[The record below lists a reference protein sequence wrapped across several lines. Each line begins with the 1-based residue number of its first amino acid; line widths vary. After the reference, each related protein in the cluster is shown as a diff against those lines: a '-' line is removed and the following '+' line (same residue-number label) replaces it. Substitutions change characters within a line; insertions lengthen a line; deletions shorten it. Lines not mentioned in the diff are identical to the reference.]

1 MTERNTTLSEYWTP
15 PSQYAPQGTTPQ
27 TQSSPTSPTPPQ
39 YPPTSAPYYGTPLTG
54 QQTPTG
60 QQPPVA
66 PQQRTRRPAGRGVRR
81 TTAVLLVLVA
91 FLLGL
96 VSGYLGSLAL
106 ETDSTSAASST
117 EQSSSATIQVLPD
130 GSVAAVAAAAMPSTV
145 YIEATTAQA
154 SSTGTGMVLRS
165 DGYIVTNNHVIE
177 GDGVTITVTFSDG
190 TEEPA
195 TVVAATSDYDLA
207 VLKVDRDD
215 LVPLTL
221 ADSDQVVIGD
231 TVVAVGAP
239 LGLEGTVTSGIVS
252 ALNRPVT
259 AGSTDEVSFIN
270 AIQTDAA
277 INPGNSGG
285 PLLNLNGE
293 VIGINSAIAQ
303 ASNTTSGSIGLGFAI
318 PSNQVS
324 RTTTQLIEDGYATYP
339 IIGALLDGNYTG
351 EGVLVAQDQPGQE
364 AVTSGGPADD
374 AGLEPGDIIM
384 SIDGNPMT
392 SSEEVIVYIRAQSP
406 GDVVELDVQ
415 RGDTELTLSVTL
427 GEQKAD

>member
-1 MTERNTTLSEYWTP
+1 
-15 PSQYAPQGTTPQ
+15 
-27 TQSSPTSPTPPQ
+27 
-39 YPPTSAPYYGTPLTG
+39 
-54 QQTPTG
+54 
-60 QQPPVA
+60 
-66 PQQRTRRPAGRGVRR
+66 
-81 TTAVLLVLVA
+81 
-91 FLLGL
+91 
-96 VSGYLGSLAL
+96 
-106 ETDSTSAASST
+106 
-117 EQSSSATIQVLPD
+117 
-130 GSVAAVAAAAMPSTV
+130 
-145 YIEATTAQA
+145 
-154 SSTGTGMVLRS
+154 
-165 DGYIVTNNHVIE
+165 
-177 GDGVTITVTFSDG
+177 
-190 TEEPA
+190 
-195 TVVAATSDYDLA
+195 
-207 VLKVDRDD
+207 
-215 LVPLTL
+215 
-221 ADSDQVVIGD
+221 
-231 TVVAVGAP
+231 
-239 LGLEGTVTSGIVS
+239 VTSGIVS